1 MSLPMTTPF
10 FSIIVPTYNRPEAL
24 TACVQAIRQLDYPQD
39 RFEVIIVDDGSP
51 VPVKVPGH
59 HLQDDLTIRVL
70 CQSNAGPASARNKGA
85 QHARGDMLAFTDD
98 DCMPATQWLRELARS
113 ASKVPT
119 GLVGGRTVNGLDH
132 NLYSTA
138 SQMIVDEAYAY
149 FLSRDS
155 DLRFFASNNM
165 AVSAKLF
172 QESGGFDSSF
182 RTSEDRDFCDR
193 WIRRGHPLVYA
204 QKAIVFHHHHL
215 TLTTF
220 CRQHFH
226 YGRGA
231 HRFHRVRAQR
241 SRSRLKPDLQFYAS
255 VFRHALC
262 TPLSRKSLRMAGLM
276 GLWQAANLAGFVW
289 QGFNKIPPSFRDM
302 HDKESSQPTDAR
314 WNIERRDRRQD

>member
-1 MSLPMTTPF
+1 MTTPF
-10 FSIIVPTYNRPEAL
+10 FSIIVPTYDRPEAL

-51 VPVKVPGH
+51 VPVKASGH
-59 HLQDDLTIRVL
+59 HLQNDLTIRVL
-70 CQSNAGPASARNKGA
+70 CQSNAGPASARNMGA

-98 DCMPATQWLRELARS
+98 DCIPAMQWLRELAQS
-113 ASKVPT
+113 ANEAPT
-119 GLVGGRTVNGLDH
+119 GLVGGRTINGLVD

-149 FLSRDS
+149 FLSRNS

-172 QESGGFDSSF
+172 HESGEFDSSF
-182 RTSEDRDFCDR
+182 RTSEDRDFCHR
-193 WIRRGHPLVYA
+193 WIRRGYPLAYA
-204 QKAIVFHHHHL
+204 PKAIVHHHHHL

-220 CRQHFH
+220 CRQHFN

-231 HRFHRVRAQR
+231 YQFHRTRERGGR
-241 SRSRLKPDLQFYAS
+241 SLLKPDPRFYAS
-255 VFRHALC
+255 VCRRALL

-276 GLWQAANLAGFVW
+276 GLWQVANLTGFLW
-289 QGFNKIPPSFRDM
+289 QGFSFPSPSFFQSPSR
-302 HDKESSQPTDAR
+302 
-314 WNIERRDRRQD
+314 